1 MAALVREL
9 RAHPARAAALAA
21 LVMGA
26 AAVLAAVSSS
36 GPGDYE
42 VNARFA
48 EVNGLVEGAPVEV
61 AGLRVGRVDSIG
73 LGSDGLP
80 RVGLRVSDDYPLHS
94 GASADLRVA
103 SASGESNAFVE
114 LSAGK

>member
-21 LVMGA
+21 LVLGA
-26 AAVLAAVSSS
+26 VAVLAVVASS
-36 GPGDYE
+36 GPGDYTVHAE
-42 VNARFA
+42 FA

-61 AGLRVGRVDSIG
+61 AGLRGGRVDSIG

-80 RVGLRVSDDYPLHS
+80 RVGMSVSDDYSLHT

-103 SASGESNAFVE
+103 SASGES
-114 LSAGK
+114 